1 MSLPAPS
8 LWLRELGRD
17 RWRPQL
23 DGSLEADVAIVGGG
37 LSGLWTA
44 HAVLDA
50 RPGASVVVLEAE
62 RVGWGA
68 SGRNGG
74 WASALFPVSWGT
86 VARSFGP
93 EGARAL
99 RVRLVENLDEIEAAL
114 GDDAAD
120 VEWHRA
126 GTLVAA
132 RSEEQ
137 WRALVAD
144 VQEEQALGLRDPGVL
159 LDARGVR
166 ARLAIDGAVGGVFEP
181 VCASV
186 HPAKLVELLARRLEQ
201 RGGLV
206 LERSRVHSGAPGVLV
221 GVGGRVRA
229 SQVVWATES
238 YSAAEPR
245 WHRALAPVASQII
258 ATAPLSAAQRER
270 LGNPEAGLTFSDGR
284 RLVIYGQ
291 LRADGRV
298 IFGGRGAP
306 YRFGSGVEF
315 ATEVGARMRL
325 GLAATLADLLREAGP
340 VEIEASWGGTI
351 GVSRDW
357 YPRVLHDPNE
367 RIVFVGG
374 YAGDGVAMTRLAGQL
389 AAAYATGVRLD
400 PDLAVILGRPLRRWE
415 PEPMRWL
422 GVNVGL
428 GLTRLGDALEGR
440 PLAQRAVDVLRG
452 AVLGR

>member
-1 MSLPAPS
+1 MALPAPS
-8 LWLRELGRD
+8 LWLREVARD
-17 RWRPQL
+17 QWRPQL
-23 DGSLEADVAIVGGG
+23 DGALEADVAVVGGG

-50 RPGASVVVLEAE
+50 RPSATVVVLEAE

-74 WASALFPVSWGT
+74 WASALFPVGWAT
-86 VARSFGP
+86 VARSYGP

-99 RVRLVENLDEIEAAL
+99 RARLVENLDDIEDVL
-114 GDDAAD
+114 GDDAAS
-120 VEWHRA
+120 VEWRRA

-137 WRALVAD
+137 WRALVAAI
-144 VQEEQALGLRDPGVL
+144 EEERALGLRDVGVL

-166 ARLAIDGAVGGVFEP
+166 ARLAIDGAIGGVFEP
-181 VCASV
+181 TCAAV
-186 HPAKLVELLARRLEQ
+186 HPAKLVELLAARLEE

-206 LERSRVHSGAPGVLV
+206 LEHSRVHLGAPGVLV
-221 GVGGRVRA
+221 GVRGRVRA

-238 YSAAEPR
+238 YSALEPR

-258 ATAPLSAAQRER
+258 ATVPLSASQLAS
-270 LGNPEAGLTFSDGR
+270 LGNPTPGLTFSDGR
-284 RLVIYGQ
+284 RLVIYGL

-315 ATEVGARMRL
+315 ATEVKARMRSAL
-325 GLAATLADLLREAGP
+325 VATLGDLLREAGP
-340 VEIEASWGGTI
+340 IEIEASWGGTI
-351 GVSRDW
+351 GVARDW
-357 YPRVLHDPNE
+357 YPRVLHDPHE
-367 RIVFVGG
+367 RVVFVGG

-389 AAAYATGVRLD
+389 AAAYATGTRLD
-400 PDLAVILGRPLRRWE
+400 PDLAVILGQPAKRWE
-415 PEPMRWL
+415 PEPLRWL

-428 GLTRLGDALEGR
+428 SLTRLGDALQGR
-440 PLAQRAVDVLRG
+440 PLAQRAVDGLRG